1 MAHGRNTPIWEV
13 STKFP
18 GGFGADRFL
27 GNTSQMGAATTA
39 NSVSAIWVE
48 PFFGETQMSQHEQLK
63 VYKPLIPFE
72 FTPDLLIGDP
82 AIDADHLAFF
92 ELAKLLK
99 ESLAADS
106 DDLVISTA
114 IEMLKEYVDG
124 HFWRE
129 EKAMKKVGYPN
140 LKRHKILHDKFRAKI
155 LEVTATYAKSNMSIV
170 NELPNMVDSWLRV
183 HIVYEDI
190 QYRHWISKN
199 CVDHRPLVMLAIEAE
214 TCR

>member
-92 ELAKLLK
+92 ELAKLLN
-99 ESLAADS
+99 ESLAVDS
-106 DDLVISTA
+106 GDLVISSA

-140 LKRHKILHDKFRAKI
+140 LQRHKILHDKFREKI
-155 LEVTATYAKSNMSIV
+155 LKVSEANARLHMNLVK
-170 NELPNMVDSWLRV
+170 ELPNVVDSWLRV
-183 HIVYEDI
+183 HIVYEDT

-199 CVDHRPLVMLAIEAE
+199 CVDHRSLVMLAIESE
-214 TCR
+214 FSR